1 MSNYQATDFGEP
13 QLNSTADILIEVI
26 DVNDEP
32 PRFYTDP
39 YLAHV
44 QENLDPGQKVWIMF
58 TISCFKFF
66 NLDIKFLTVK
76 LFYPLGNTNH
86 SL

>member
-1 MSNYQATDFGEP
+1 MAKSITYLCLDVFKSFSKATDFGEP
-13 QLNSTADILIEVI
+13 QLNSTADVIVEVI

-44 QENLDPGQKVWIMF
+44 QENLDPGQKVCTHYKSYF
-58 TISCFKFF
+58 
-66 NLDIKFLTVK
+66 
-76 LFYPLGNTNH
+76 
-86 SL
+86 